1 MPQQIYLSDSSILS
15 NIAFGYDED
24 SADLDKIEEVLK
36 ITQLYDFVDSLQGK
50 YFYCVGEGGKNLSH
64 GQRQR
69 IGIARALYRDSD
81 LLVIDEGTSALD
93 RKTQSDVINQLN
105 MLKNRPAIIMV
116 AHRVEIL
123 ENYDAIYE
131 VKDGYLTRLPG

>member
-1 MPQQIYLSDSSILS
+1 
-15 NIAFGYDED
+15 
-24 SADLDKIEEVLK
+24 
-36 ITQLYDFVDSLQGK
+36 
-50 YFYCVGEGGKNLSH
+50 
-64 GQRQR
+64 
-69 IGIARALYRDSD
+69 
-81 LLVIDEGTSALD
+81 VIDEGTSALD